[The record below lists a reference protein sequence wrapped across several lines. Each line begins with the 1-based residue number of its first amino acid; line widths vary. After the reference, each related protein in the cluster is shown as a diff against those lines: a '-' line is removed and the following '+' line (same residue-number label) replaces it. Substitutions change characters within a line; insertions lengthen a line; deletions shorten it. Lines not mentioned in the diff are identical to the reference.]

1 MTKKE
6 WDRFQDLRQKKVK
19 MSLRNRLTLLV
30 GGVLLVSFFAA
41 FGMTKLIDW
50 LFPIVTHI
58 PQWIQLSIF
67 ALVVAMLATHFL
79 SNIFFDPIRDLRV
92 GMQEIA
98 DGHFD
103 TRLQTRSSS
112 LEIQELVAGFNM
124 MAQELES
131 TEILQTDFVSNV
143 SHEFKTPINAI
154 EGYTT
159 LLQST
164 ENIDEVEEG
173 YIEKILANTR
183 RLSSLVSHILLLSK
197 FENQS
202 IQPVREAYRLD
213 EQIREAVVS
222 LESAW
227 EPKTIEWDVEL
238 DAITYVGNK
247 NTMHHVWSNL
257 LGNAVKFS
265 PSGGCVSLRLW
276 QADGVVNF
284 TVEDEGPGL
293 SAEAE
298 KHLFDK
304 FYQADTSHKGEGNGL
319 GLALVKRILTVEGGT
334 VVATNR
340 PRGGCCFTLT
350 LPTENK
356 DKH

>member
-154 EGYTT
+154 EGYST
-159 LLQST
+159 LLQDSDNLDDDQR
-164 ENIDEVEEG
+164 EYID
-173 YIEKILANTR
+173 KILFNTQ
-183 RLSSLVSHILLLSK
+183 RLSSLVGSILLLSK
-197 FENQS
+197 LENQQIPS
-202 IQPVREAYRLD
+202 HQVEYRLD
-213 EQIREAVVS
+213 EQVRQSIVA
-222 LESAW
+222 LEPAW
-227 EPKTIEWDVEL
+227 EKKDIEFDVEL
-238 DAITYVGNK
+238 DRVSYLGNEP
-247 NTMHHVWSNL
+247 MMRHVWDNLVSNSI
-257 LGNAVKFS
+257 KFS
-265 PSGGCVSLRLW
+265 PNGGTVKIHLAKKLKKLI
-276 QADGVVNF
+276 V
-284 TVEDEGPGL
+284 TVEDQGPGL
-293 SAEAE
+293 SEEAQ
-298 KHLFDK
+298 KHIFDK
-304 FYQADTSHKGEGNGL
+304 FYQEDASHKQEGNGL
-319 GLALVKRILTVEGGT
+319 GLALVKRILTIEKGQIAAENIPEGGCRFT
-334 VVATNR
+334 V
-340 PRGGCCFTLT
+340 TLRT
-350 LPTENK
+350 K
-356 DKH
+356 